1 MFWKNSQLIND
12 LKTQNQSLAEQ
23 NQQQQS
29 EINAQLEKIADLSAQ
44 LADTPKHDNNQEGVS
59 LAVKS
64 YNSGMTDIRDG
75 VEASA
80 ISLKEKSV
88 ELSNSNL
95 TYDGVQDSLRQTY
108 ENLSF
113 ICDSAKKSSESVTK
127 LKGAAGEITKFA
139 DIINT
144 ISEQTNLLALNAAI
158 EAARAGEAGRG
169 FAVVADEVRALAQ
182 RAGEASGEIA
192 ELVKKIDQDTQT
204 TDENIQSTYTRCE
217 DTQKTSEESQ
227 ADIENILTLSKSMH
241 DTIVIETSSSF
252 IRKIKMDHLCYKAKA
267 YYYFNEGNYNS
278 SEFSSHKECALGK
291 WFYEG
296 EGKDLY
302 STSNE
307 YKQLE
312 KPHQEVHEHAQQAL
326 DAANEGRLEDS
337 YIHFDAMEKA
347 SEKVMGYLDKLNE
360 RMHNTH

>member
-1 MFWKNSQLIND
+1 MFWKHSQA
-12 LKTQNQSLAEQ
+12 LKELKAQNQLLTEQ

-44 LADTPKHDNNQEGVS
+44 LDSQPEQTSQQDLS
-59 LAVKS
+59 LAINS
-64 YNSGMTDIRDG
+64 YNTGMIEIRDG
-75 VEASA
+75 VQKSA
-80 ISLKEKSV
+80 TTLKEKSI
-88 ELSNSNL
+88 ELTNSNL
-95 TYDGVQDSLRQTY
+95 SYDDVQKSLSQTY

-113 ICDSAKKSSESVTK
+113 ICDSAKKSRESVTQ

-204 TDENIQSTYTRCE
+204 SDENIQSTYTRCE
-217 DTQKTSEESQ
+217 EAQKTSEASQ
-227 ADIENILTLSKSMH
+227 SDIENILTFSKSMH
-241 DTIVIETSSSF
+241 STIILETASSF
-252 IRKIKMDHLCYKAKA
+252 VQKIKMDHLCYKAKA
-267 YYYFNEGNYNS
+267 YHHFNEGNYDS
-278 SEFSSHKECALGK
+278 KEFSSHKECALGK

-296 EGKDLY
+296 EGKELY
-302 STSNE
+302 SDSTE

-312 KPHQEVHEHAQQAL
+312 KPHQEVHEHAQKAL
-326 DAANEGRLEDS
+326 DAANEGHKEDS
-337 YIHFDAMEKA
+337 YAHFDAMEKA
-347 SEKVMGYLDKLNE
+347 SEKVMSYLDKLTE
-360 RMHNTH
+360 RMHNQH